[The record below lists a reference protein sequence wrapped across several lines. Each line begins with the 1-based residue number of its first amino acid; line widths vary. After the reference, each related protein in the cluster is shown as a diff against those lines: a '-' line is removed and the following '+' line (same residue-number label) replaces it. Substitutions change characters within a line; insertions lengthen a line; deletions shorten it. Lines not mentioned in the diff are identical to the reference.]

1 MDRRKIDGL
10 QRAGSGFASLR
21 EHLLRSHL
29 LVAAIGVA
37 VVAVAVAAAIHARAA
52 TLHLATAEAPQ
63 AAHVV
68 RTIDVGLGVLLAMF
82 TAAAATSLIV
92 SIRAADRITRRL
104 ARLAEATE
112 AFADRTGSDA
122 VAIADLPIERDDE
135 IGRLTDAFNRMRA
148 SVVAAERALSRRAV
162 EATRAH
168 EALAAE
174 MLERTQ
180 AEAMFRQLLEA
191 TPDAIFIVDRS
202 GTIVLV
208 SAATERLLDYRR
220 QELVGASIGR
230 MLPAALQ
237 WTALGVAPNGSVMP
251 EPEVLAVRRDG
262 ATVPVEIRA
271 NPLVIDDRN
280 LVAIAVRD
288 VTERHRAAQA
298 LRELNAEL
306 EQRVYERTAELRRS
320 NEELERFAAV
330 ASHDLQE
337 PLRMVASYTQ
347 LLAERYRGRLDGD
360 ADEFIAYTV
369 DGAQRMQRLVRD
381 LLAYA
386 RVSSRARDPEVVDAG
401 PILERAIANL
411 RLAIAERDATVTFDP
426 MPRVRAD
433 ASQLGQVLQNLLDN
447 ALKFHGDRPPRVH
460 VGAERTADGWVI
472 SVRDNGIGIPREHAE
487 RVFTL
492 FERLQRDPARPGSG
506 IGLALARKI
515 VERHGGRVWVEPA
528 SDGGTVVRFTLP
540 GGPGAEAAQD
550 PEDDSVD
557 HDARVVYA
565 AAAQR

>member
-1 MDRRKIDGL
+1 
-10 QRAGSGFASLR
+10 
-21 EHLLRSHL
+21 
-29 LVAAIGVA
+29 
-37 VVAVAVAAAIHARAA
+37 
-52 TLHLATAEAPQ
+52 
-63 AAHVV
+63 
-68 RTIDVGLGVLLAMF
+68 
-82 TAAAATSLIV
+82 
-92 SIRAADRITRRL
+92 
-104 ARLAEATE
+104 
-112 AFADRTGSDA
+112 
-122 VAIADLPIERDDE
+122 
-135 IGRLTDAFNRMRA
+135 
-148 SVVAAERALSRRAV
+148 
-162 EATRAH
+162 
-168 EALAAE
+168 
-174 MLERTQ
+174 
-180 AEAMFRQLLEA
+180 
-191 TPDAIFIVDRS
+191 
-202 GTIVLV
+202 
-208 SAATERLLDYRR
+208 
-220 QELVGASIGR
+220 
-230 MLPAALQ
+230 
-237 WTALGVAPNGSVMP
+237 
-251 EPEVLAVRRDG
+251 
-262 ATVPVEIRA
+262 
-271 NPLVIDDRN
+271 
-280 LVAIAVRD
+280 
-288 VTERHRAAQA
+288 
-298 LRELNAEL
+298 
-306 EQRVYERTAELRRS
+306 
-320 NEELERFAAV
+320 
-330 ASHDLQE
+330 
-337 PLRMVASYTQ
+337 MVASYTQ